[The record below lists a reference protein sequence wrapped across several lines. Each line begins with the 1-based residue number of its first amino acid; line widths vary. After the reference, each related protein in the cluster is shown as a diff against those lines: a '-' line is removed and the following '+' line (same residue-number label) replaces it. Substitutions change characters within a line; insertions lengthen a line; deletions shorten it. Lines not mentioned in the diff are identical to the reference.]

1 MMLRIEKLRRDH
13 RVEGFDCGKEPLNRF
28 LIRFALQ
35 SQLSNSSQVYLAISE
50 DEVVGFYT
58 LAFGDVNY
66 EDAPERLRK
75 GVARHPI
82 PLMILARLAVASA
95 WAGKRIGSGLLKD
108 ALARTL
114 AAAEIAGLRAFA
126 VHAKDD
132 EARAFYERF
141 DFIASPSD
149 PMHLFVLLKDVR
161 ALIGPDAAAQPFR
174 EDRRRSRSPGSTPS
188 ASEICPSTVTLADTS
203 PRSIA
208 PT

>member
-1 MMLRIEKLRRDH
+1 MTFRIEKLRRDH

-35 SQLSNSSQVYLAISE
+35 SQLSNSSQTYLAFSE

-82 PLMILARLAVASA
+82 PLMILARLAVASG

-108 ALARTL
+108 ALVRTL

-161 ALIGPDAAAQPFR
+161 ALIGP
-174 EDRRRSRSPGSTPS
+174 
-188 ASEICPSTVTLADTS
+188 
-203 PRSIA
+203 
-208 PT
+208 

>member
-1 MMLRIEKLRRDH
+1 MAFRIEKLRRDH
-13 RVEGFDCGKEPLNRF
+13 RIDGFDCGKEPLNRF

-35 SQLSNSSQVYLAISE
+35 SQLANSAQTYLALSA
-50 DEVVGFYT
+50 DEVVGYYT
-58 LAFGDVNY
+58 LTFGDVAY
-66 EDAPERLRK
+66 DDAPERLRK

-114 AAAEIAGLRAFA
+114 AAADIAGLRAFA

-132 EARAFYERF
+132 EARTFYEHF
-141 DFIASPSD
+141 NFIASPSD

-161 ALIGPDAAAQPFR
+161 ALIG
-174 EDRRRSRSPGSTPS
+174 S
-188 ASEICPSTVTLADTS
+188 
-203 PRSIA
+203 
-208 PT
+208 

>member
-1 MMLRIEKLRRDH
+1 MAVERTLSIIKPDAVANNVIGPKGVSVRVTEAMSYAGSFWRVIELELKHASRWY
-13 RVEGFDCGKEPLNRF
+13 GKEALNRF

-35 SQLSNSSQVYLAISE
+35 SQLSNSSRTNLAFSQ

-58 LAFGDVNY
+58 LTFGDVTY

-126 VHAKDD
+126 VHA
-132 EARAFYERF
+132 
-141 DFIASPSD
+141 
-149 PMHLFVLLKDVR
+149 
-161 ALIGPDAAAQPFR
+161 
-174 EDRRRSRSPGSTPS
+174 
-188 ASEICPSTVTLADTS
+188 
-203 PRSIA
+203 
-208 PT
+208 

>member
-1 MMLRIEKLRRDH
+1 MTFRIEKLRRDH

-35 SQLSNSSQVYLAISE
+35 SQLSNSSQTYLAFSQ

-82 PLMILARLAVASA
+82 PLMILARLAVARA

-149 PMHLFVLLKDVR
+149 PMHLFVLLKDIR
-161 ALIGPDAAAQPFR
+161 ALIGP
-174 EDRRRSRSPGSTPS
+174 
-188 ASEICPSTVTLADTS
+188 
-203 PRSIA
+203 
-208 PT
+208 

>member
-1 MMLRIEKLRRDH
+1 MTFRIEKLRRDH

-35 SQLSNSSQVYLAISE
+35 GQLSNSSQTYLAFSD

-58 LAFGDVNY
+58 LTFGDVNY

-108 ALARTL
+108 ALTRTL

-141 DFIASPSD
+141 DFIPSPSD

-161 ALIGPDAAAQPFR
+161 ALI
-174 EDRRRSRSPGSTPS
+174 SS
-188 ASEICPSTVTLADTS
+188 
-203 PRSIA
+203 
-208 PT
+208 

>member
-1 MMLRIEKLRRDH
+1 MTFRIEKLRRDH
-13 RVEGFDCGKEPLNRF
+13 RVEGFDCGREPLNRF

-35 SQLSNSSQVYLAISE
+35 SQLSNSSQTYLAFSE

-58 LAFGDVNY
+58 LAFGDVTY
-66 EDAPERLRK
+66 EDAPARLRK

-95 WAGKRIGSGLLKD
+95 SAWARKRIGSGLLKD

-141 DFIASPSD
+141 DFIASASD

-161 ALIGPDAAAQPFR
+161 ALIGP
-174 EDRRRSRSPGSTPS
+174 
-188 ASEICPSTVTLADTS
+188 
-203 PRSIA
+203 
-208 PT
+208 